1 MATARHSVVGGESK
15 HAQCIIYIVERSPC
29 RIESVVDI
37 FVNSKQSCCREQY
50 LGCAEQVR
58 RPAESWVPSY
68 VLCLLYKLT
77 HSPPSI
83 SPTTFPPKSL
93 QLTHRSLP
101 KTDPCWHLCSP
112 CLGPTFPPQLDFSQ
126 PCANNFLRQIE
137 FPAISWLPQQSL
149 KPIHLGETLPPS
161 LTGTKAIQLSTST
174 KLLGSSFI
182 GAKSTLTKRVD
193 TAWVIWEAKKIL
205 GDSPWS
211 RRGGSQEDNRLSWV
225 LSWPCTRFPRTCRWA
240 PGQSSFRI

>member
-1 MATARHSVVGGESK
+1 MATARHSVVGGDSK

-58 RPAESWVPSY
+58 HPAGSWVPSY

-112 CLGPTFPPQLDFSQ
+112 EPWTNLPTPVG
-126 PCANNFLRQIE
+126 FLATVCEQ
-137 FPAISWLPQQSL
+137 FPATNWISC
-149 KPIHLGETLPPS
+149 HF
-161 LTGTKAIQLSTST
+161 LTAST
-174 KLLGSSFI
+174 KF
-182 GAKSTLTKRVD
+182 
-193 TAWVIWEAKKIL
+193 EA
-205 GDSPWS
+205 
-211 RRGGSQEDNRLSWV
+211 N
-225 LSWPCTRFPRTCRWA
+225 
-240 PGQSSFRI
+240 SFRRNLTSFPNWD